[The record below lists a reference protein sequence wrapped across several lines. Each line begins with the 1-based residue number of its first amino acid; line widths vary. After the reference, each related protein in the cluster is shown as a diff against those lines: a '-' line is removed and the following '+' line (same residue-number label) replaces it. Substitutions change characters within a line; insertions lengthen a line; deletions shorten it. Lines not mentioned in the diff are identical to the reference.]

1 MVLVSTRYVPALQ
14 KNNIK
19 FKVVQK
25 KVVAKQD
32 RTQFWSCSTTADS
45 QKEKGPSHSMVH
57 GCYMDCLRSHNHV
70 ISVSICINSLT
81 FAGNSAILRR
91 SCYKEVTFFLTINVF
106 WSQQHIVQRKSF
118 FVCMLVKFVG
128 IIYKERLPATRKP
141 FIPHNIYHNINIIA
155 NARETVLVI
164 LKYKLKVRSSVL

>member
-81 FAGNSAILRR
+81 FAGNSAILRC
-91 SCYKEVTFFLTINVF
+91 SCYKEVTFYLTINVF

-118 FVCMLVKFVG
+118 FVCMLVKFAG
-128 IIYKERLPATRKP
+128 IIYKERLPARPQRGNPYSSQYRNITI
-141 FIPHNIYHNINIIA
+141 IP
-155 NARETVLVI
+155 NARETVKQI
-164 LKYKLKVRSSVL
+164 RAIKITT